1 MNQFHN
7 NKFNFFM
14 KKNNLNSETVEGPK
28 FETVEGPKFKEFRKL
43 FANKKR
49 IYNNLDLNKILMA
62 DVEPYLFKKTN
73 SLKFILDRI
82 YTILTSVIKIIVNV
96 YLFEY
101 VLFEKSKGSST
112 WFIVSPSLRD
122 NYLEEANELSTISNP
137 TLISWKKI
145 KNNKNVLDRLSRIII
160 LFKLFKISYFNKIS
174 LLQNINL
181 AKISF
186 IALDLFN
193 NFKQKKPPKIIFC
206 MKDFQRF
213 ENAIIQ
219 SANLLNIESFTT
231 QHAVHHCLIGK
242 NNRLGEIVFRNT
254 VAKNIL
260 TWGKFNCD
268 VYLNFNKK
276 LNIIPSQAILMPK
289 VRPIIKKNKLLK
301 PKLLICLPGP
311 RHKKDNYRLLEL
323 LKKIEDYI
331 DDYELYLR
339 IHPTQNIDMIKN
351 VINKFGF
358 KKYIN
363 ITEKYSD
370 ISKEFSQ
377 LDTIAITGL
386 TGTYYDLV
394 YLGYKVISFDP
405 QYDLYKK
412 MPVVF
417 EGVINEIQLK
427 KQIDYLNILDFD
439 KWYKKA
445 NQISFHTLGLKIR
458 ELRSTN
464 IINEIE
470 KYHAHNDKIKKL

>member
-1 MNQFHN
+1 MQ
-7 NKFNFFM
+7 
-14 KKNNLNSETVEGPK
+14 KNNLNNETFEGPK
-28 FETVEGPKFKEFRKL
+28 FTEFRKL
-43 FANKKR
+43 FTNKKR
-49 IYNNLDLNKILMA
+49 TYSNLDLNKILMA
-62 DVEPYLFKKTN
+62 DIEPYLVQKN
-73 SLKFILDRI
+73 NGLKFLLDKIYSILI
-82 YTILTSVIKIIVNV
+82 STIKLIVNV

-101 VLFEKSKGSST
+101 ILFEKSKGSST
-112 WFIVSPSLRD
+112 WFIISPSVRD
-122 NYLEEANELSTISNP
+122 NYLEEVSGLSIKSNP
-137 TLISWKKI
+137 TIISWKKT
-145 KNNKNVLDRLSRIII
+145 KNNKNVIDRVSRIII

-181 AKISF
+181 AKTSL

-193 NFKQKKPPKIIFC
+193 SFKQKKPPKIIFC

-213 ENAIIQ
+213 ENAIMQ

-242 NNRLGEIVFRNT
+242 NNRLGEIVFRNS

-260 TWGKFNCD
+260 TWGQFNCD

-276 LNIIPSQAILMPK
+276 LNIIPSQAILLPK
-289 VRPIIKKNKLLK
+289 VRPIIKKNELIK
-301 PKLLICLPGP
+301 PRLLICLSGL

-323 LKKIEDYI
+323 LKKIEEYI
-331 DDYELYLR
+331 ENYELYLR
-339 IHPTQNIDMIKN
+339 IHPTENVNVIKN
-351 VINKFGF
+351 IINSFRF

-377 LDTIAITGL
+377 LDTIAIAGL

-412 MPVVF
+412 MPVVL
-417 EGVINEIQLK
+417 ESVINENQLK
-427 KQIDYLNILDFD
+427 KQIHYLNLLDFD
-439 KWYKKA
+439 KWKQKA
-445 NQISFHTLGLKIR
+445 NQISIYTLGLKIR
-458 ELRSTN
+458 ELRSTD

-470 KYHAHNDKIKKL
+470 IISGSQ